1 MDNLL
6 EHTLDAERHAKAEVA
21 ENVFAAKIFRFVFKD
36 ILDKLF
42 FVHDPNLKHAD
53 LNLKHAK
60 WYLYSL
66 NTSTSSRAR
75 IWSDI
80 YANTSNGR
88 GFFMYLD
95 FTEDQIER
103 LGRYFSKWKNLNASR
118 HDFSYSEFPL
128 KTMIESAIGKTI
140 LHFLDTCDEQ
150 LRIYL
155 DQGPLGKHLLF
166 SASSAEEIMM
176 KMDLAA

>member
-6 EHTLDAERHAKAEVA
+6 EHTLDAEKHAREQVA

-42 FVHDPNLKHAD
+42 FVRDPNLE
-53 LNLKHAK
+53 HAK

-66 NTSTSSRAR
+66 NTSTGSRGR

-80 YANTSNGR
+80 YASTSNGC

-103 LGRYFSKWKNLNASR
+103 LGQHFSKWKNLNASIY
-118 HDFSYSEFPL
+118 DFSYSEFPL
-128 KTMIESAIGKTI
+128 KTMIESAVGKTI

-155 DQGPLGKHLLF
+155 SQGPLEKHLLF

-176 KMDLAA
+176 KMDLAT

>member
-6 EHTLDAERHAKAEVA
+6 EHALDAERHAKAEVA

-42 FVHDPNLKHAD
+42 FVRD
-53 LNLKHAK
+53 LNLEHAK
-60 WYLYSL
+60 WYLYSVNN
-66 NTSTSSRAR
+66 NTDAR
-75 IWSDI
+75 VWSEI
-80 YANTSNGR
+80 YAQTRGDY

-103 LGRYFSKWKNLNASR
+103 LGRYFSKWKNLKTSR
-118 HDFSYSEFPL
+118 NDFSYTEFPL
-128 KTMIESAIGKTI
+128 KSMIESAVGKTI
-140 LHFLDTCDEQ
+140 LHFLDTCSEP

-155 DQGPLGKHLLF
+155 DEGRPLEKHLLF
-166 SASSAEEIMM
+166 SASSAEEVLM
-176 KMDLAA
+176 KMDLAS

>member
-6 EHTLDAERHAKAEVA
+6 EHTLDAEKHAEEQVA

-42 FVHDPNLKHAD
+42 FARDPNLG
-53 LNLKHAK
+53 HAK

-66 NTSTSSRAR
+66 DTTCAR

-80 YANTSNGR
+80 YANTSNGY

-103 LGRYFSKWKNLNASR
+103 LGRYFSKWKNLKTSR
-118 HDFSYSEFPL
+118 RGFSYSEFPL

-140 LHFLDTCDEQ
+140 LHFLDTCDKQ

-166 SASSAEEIMM
+166 SANSAEEIMM
-176 KMDLAA
+176 KMDLAT

>member
-6 EHTLDAERHAKAEVA
+6 EYTLEAEKHSEEQVA

-42 FVHDPNLKHAD
+42 FVHDVNS
-53 LNLKHAK
+53 KHAK
-60 WYLYSL
+60 WYLYSFD
-66 NTSTSSRAR
+66 TSTDSRAS

-80 YANTSNGR
+80 YANTSNGC

-140 LHFLDTCDEQ
+140 LHFLDTCGEQ

-155 DQGPLGKHLLF
+155 GQGPLGKQLLF
-166 SASSAEEIMM
+166 SASSAEEIMV

>member
-6 EHTLDAERHAKAEVA
+6 EHTLDAEKHAEEQVA

-42 FVHDPNLKHAD
+42 FARD
-53 LNLKHAK
+53 LDLEHAK

-66 NTSTSSRAR
+66 NTSTSSHAR
-75 IWSDI
+75 IWSGI
-80 YANTSNGR
+80 YANTSNGY

-103 LGRYFSKWKNLNASR
+103 LGRYFSKWKNLNTSR

-176 KMDLAA
+176 KMDLAT

>member
-6 EHTLDAERHAKAEVA
+6 EHTLDELKKHAEEQVA

-42 FVHDPNLKHAD
+42 FVRDPNLE
-53 LNLKHAK
+53 HAK

-66 NTSTSSRAR
+66 STSASSRAR
-75 IWSDI
+75 IWTDI
-80 YANTSNGR
+80 YANTSNDC

-128 KTMIESAIGKTI
+128 KSIIESAIGKTI
-140 LHFLDTCDEQ
+140 LHFLDTCGKQ

-155 DQGPLGKHLLF
+155 DQGQLGKHLLF

-176 KMDLAA
+176 KMDLAT

>member
-6 EHTLDAERHAKAEVA
+6 EHTLEAEKHAEEQVA

-42 FVHDPNLKHAD
+42 FVRDVNLE
-53 LNLKHAK
+53 HAK

-66 NTSTSSRAR
+66 NTSAGLRGAR

-80 YANTSNGR
+80 YANTSNGC

-95 FTEDQIER
+95 FTEDQIES
-103 LGRYFSKWKNLNASR
+103 LGRYFSKWKNLNTSR
-118 HDFSYSEFPL
+118 HDFYYSEFPL

-140 LHFLDTCDEQ
+140 LHFLDTCGEQ

-155 DQGPLGKHLLF
+155 DQGPFGKHLLF
-166 SASSAEEIMM
+166 SASSAEEIMV
-176 KMDLAA
+176 KMDLAT

>member
-6 EHTLDAERHAKAEVA
+6 EHTLEAEKHAEEQVA

-42 FVHDPNLKHAD
+42 FAHDPNLE
-53 LNLKHAK
+53 HAK

-66 NTSTSSRAR
+66 NPCAR

-80 YANTSNGR
+80 YANTSNGY

-95 FTEDQIER
+95 FTKDQIER

-128 KTMIESAIGKTI
+128 KTLIESAIGKTI

-176 KMDLAA
+176 KMDLAT